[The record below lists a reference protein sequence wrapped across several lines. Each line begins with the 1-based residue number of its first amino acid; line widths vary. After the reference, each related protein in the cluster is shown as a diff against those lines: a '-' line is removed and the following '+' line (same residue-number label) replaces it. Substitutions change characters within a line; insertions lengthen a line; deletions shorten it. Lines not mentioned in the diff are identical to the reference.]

1 MYAKKNKAGNYFEL
15 NNEKQPIIIKEI
27 ICLMLNQSD
36 SKTF

>member
-1 MYAKKNKAGNYFEL
+1 MFAKKSKACNYFEL
-15 NNEKQPIIIKEI
+15 NNEKQPIVIKEI